1 MFTIVLQAGGE
12 SSRMGKDKAL
22 LPFLGTPLIQ
32 RLRDRFQQIGDELV
46 VISNDFAGYKYLK
59 LPLYK
64 DVIPGRGALGGLYT
78 ALTVS
83 SSPLVGLIAADL
95 PFASPALFEYMLEQI
110 LVTKADAIM
119 PSTKHG
125 LEPIHAIYRRDIC
138 LPFVKKALDD
148 NLWRMKAWHASAN
161 IQVLDPEQ
169 TLEITG
175 SDYTFLNLNTP
186 AEFINAEDI
195 AQNENLE

>member
-22 LPFLGTPLIQ
+22 LPFLGIPIIQ
-32 RLRDRFQQIGDELV
+32 RLRDRFQEIGEELV
-46 VISNDFAGYKYLK
+46 IVSNDFAGYKYLK

-95 PFASPALFEYMLEQI
+95 PFANPALFEYMLEQI
-110 LVTKADAIM
+110 LITKADAII
-119 PSTKHG
+119 PSTKYG
-125 LEPIHAIYRRDIC
+125 LEPMHAIYSKDTC
-138 LPFVKKALDD
+138 LPLVKKALDD
-148 NLWRMKAWHASAN
+148 NLWRMKAWHDSAN
-161 IQVLDPEQ
+161 IQILDPGQ

-186 AEFINAEDI
+186 AEFKTAEEI
-195 AQNENLE
+195 ARNENLE

>member
-32 RLRDRFQQIGDELV
+32 QLRDRFQEIGDELV

-83 SSPLVGLIAADL
+83 SFPLVGLIAADL
-95 PFASPALFEYMLEQI
+95 PFANPALFEYMLEQI
-110 LVTKADAIM
+110 LITKADAII

-125 LEPIHAIYRRDIC
+125 LEPMHAIYSRDKCIQ
-138 LPFVKKALDD
+138 LVKKALDD
-148 NLWRMKAWHASAN
+148 NLWRMKAWHDSAN
-161 IQVLDPEQ
+161 IHILDPEL

-186 AEFINAEDI
+186 AEFKTAEEI
-195 AQNENLE
+195 ARKENLE